1 MFYKDLDKYGDNV
14 ALITEN
20 RNISYTELQN
30 EIDKFKKILSG
41 KAVAFNLC
49 QNNEES
55 VIGYIGF
62 LQAGIVQILINP
74 SIDRE
79 LYDNLYQTY
88 QPKYIWG
95 ESKETENS
103 LYTYQ
108 NYSLKITEYTE
119 DVSVN
124 HDLALLLTTSGS
136 TGSPKLVR
144 QSFSNISSNAASI
157 AEYLNIKGEDRPIT
171 TLPMNYTYGLSIINS
186 HLLKGAG
193 IILTQYTLTQ
203 REFWKLLAE
212 KEATTFG
219 GVPYTYEILKRIH
232 FLNKDYPSIK
242 YLTQAGGKLGK
253 ELHYEFASKCNAKGI
268 NFIVMYGQTE
278 ATARMSYVPSD
289 YSVEKA
295 GSIGIAIPNGKLSLI
310 DENGK
315 EITETE
321 LVGELIYE
329 GENVTLG
336 YALCKEDLNKGDE
349 NNGRLF
355 TGDMAM
361 RDKDG
366 YYYIVGR
373 KKRFLKLFGNR
384 VNLDEVEG
392 LLKKENVE
400 CVCSGVDD
408 CLKIYIMD
416 QSKEDLVKK
425 FILNRT
431 AIPRQ
436 GFKIYVIDNIPRNDS
451 GKILYNVLESL
462 YE

>member
-20 RNISYTELQN
+20 KTISYTQLQS
-30 EIDKFKKILSG
+30 EINQFKKYLSG

-74 SIDRE
+74 SIDKD

-88 QPKYIWG
+88 KPKYIWARVN
-95 ESKETENS
+95 ETES
-103 LYTYQ
+103 CLYTYQ
-108 NYSLKITEYTE
+108 NYSLIITENEE
-119 DVSVN
+119 DICIN
-124 HDLALLLTTSGS
+124 QDLALLLTTSGS

-144 QSFSNISSNAASI
+144 QSYRNISSNAASI
-157 AEYLNIKGEDRPIT
+157 AEYLNIVEDDRPIT

-193 IILTQYTLTQ
+193 IILTNYTLTQ
-203 REFWKLLAE
+203 RAFWKLLSE

-219 GVPYTYEILKRIH
+219 GVPYTYEILKKIH
-232 FLNKDYPSIK
+232 FLENDYPSIK

-253 ELHYEFASKCNAKGI
+253 ELHHEFATRCNEK
-268 NFIVMYGQTE
+268 NVKFIVMYGQTE

-310 DENGK
+310 DADGN
-315 EITETE
+315 EISTPGM
-321 LVGELIYE
+321 VGELVYE

-336 YALCKEDLNKGDE
+336 YALCMDDLSKGDE
-349 NNGRLF
+349 NNGRLY
-355 TGDMAM
+355 TGDMAE

-366 YYYIVGR
+366 FYFIVGR

-384 VNLDEVEG
+384 VNLDEVES

-400 CVCSGVDD
+400 CICSGVDD
-408 CLKIYIMD
+408 CLKIYITD
-416 QSKEDLVKK
+416 HSKEEMVKK
-425 FILNRT
+425 FILDKT

-436 GFKIYVIDNIPRNDS
+436 GFKIYVIDSIPRNDS
-451 GKILYNVLESL
+451 GKILYNLLESL
-462 YE
+462 YV